1 MSKRLENK
9 VAIVTG
15 STSGIGLET
24 AKLFLNEGARVVISG
39 RREEIGKNLE
49 KLLGS
54 HCKFIRC
61 DVLVEEEISYLINE
75 GQRLFGR
82 VDIVFNNAGAPDFV
96 RNIEDISYEKV
107 TQSLNLLLTSVI
119 IGTREA
125 SRVMKVQGSGSI
137 INTASIAGHWGG
149 CGGSVYS
156 AAKAGVIHFSKVAAL
171 ELARQSVRINS
182 ISPGAIVTEIFGV
195 GRKLQ
200 GKDLETSDEYLRKTD
215 AFNDFQPIPRAGLP
229 DDIANLALFLAS
241 DESSFVTGQDFLVDG
256 GLTAGRPLDL
266 ASKSFKKINDALKEF
281 KG

>member
-1 MSKRLENK
+1 MSQRLENK

-39 RREEIGKNLE
+39 RREGIGKNLE
-49 KLLGS
+49 KFLGPK
-54 HCKFIRC
+54 CKFIRC

-96 RNIEDISYEKV
+96 RNIDDISYEKV

-125 SRVMKVQGSGSI
+125 SRIMKAQGSGSI

-171 ELARQSVRINS
+171 ELARHSVRINS

-195 GRKLQ
+195 GRKFQ
-200 GKDLETSDEYLRKTD
+200 GKDLETSDDYLRETD

-229 DDIANLALFLAS
+229 NDIANLALFLAS

-256 GLTAGRPLDL
+256 GFTAGRPLDL